1 MKASKTK
8 HEIMKILE
16 SDLLIDKN
24 YPQDPILQKCFVWY
38 VVFKQY
44 AAYDMCVI
52 SQLTMFSEES
62 QSSGLKWH
70 KGLGLDTLVTR
81 KCHFRNC

>member
-16 SDLLIDKN
+16 SDLLIDRN

-38 VVFKQY
+38 VVFK
-44 AAYDMCVI
+44 
-52 SQLTMFSEES
+52 
-62 QSSGLKWH
+62 
-70 KGLGLDTLVTR
+70 
-81 KCHFRNC
+81 